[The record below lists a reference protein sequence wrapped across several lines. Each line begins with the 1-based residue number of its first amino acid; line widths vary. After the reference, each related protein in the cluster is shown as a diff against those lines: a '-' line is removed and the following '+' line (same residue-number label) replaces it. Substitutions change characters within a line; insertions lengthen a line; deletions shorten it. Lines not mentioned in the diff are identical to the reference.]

1 MTAINTTYQ
10 APLNIVKLIAAIYIR
25 VSSEQQEKG
34 LSLETQLEQCIAYC
48 HEHGYIV
55 DEQYIYREVMTGVV
69 YRERPRLTELR
80 AAAKKHLFQI
90 VVVFELD
97 RFARD
102 PIHQAIVKDE
112 LEYYDVKLE
121 CVKRQIDD
129 SPEGQ
134 LVQYAQGFVA
144 RMEYEKIKER
154 TQRGRRAR
162 VEKGALY
169 GTKDAKFGYIWG
181 DEKKKTYAYNTENK
195 LDKSGNEWTEAD
207 IVTRIFDSLDEGV
220 ALRTLASQF
229 TQEGIPTR
237 SGKPYWRAE
246 AITRIAHDEDYTG
259 DAAVYKTRT
268 TKLPNGSKQVERRPR
283 EEWVKL
289 PEGTVPALV
298 DKAKFARVQERLK
311 DNGKFSQRNNRHPQD
326 SLLRYG
332 IAVCGHCGN
341 VMRAKWIASK
351 KWQSATYYQCNA
363 ETGRLGGCEHR
374 PTLKAETLDNA
385 VWEFVRAKI
394 EDPQQV
400 ERHLEAQLKQDDPTA
415 EDRTSIER
423 SLKKVLEEQENLLA
437 SLPKLNPKYAGS
449 IYNRLNELADM
460 QTEAEKDLEK
470 LKSTQKSWEEIQEE
484 LKEFKEWCADFR
496 ANVDRDNA
504 SYEEKL
510 RAIKRFNVVVYV
522 YRRDPITQKPNYEIT
537 AKPVIVLHTVYIH
550 QMARRHQRR
559 YSSSPTRFQPSII

>member
-1 MTAINTTYQ
+1 MTTT
-10 APLNIVKLIAAIYIR
+10 NIVHLPEPNINQLIAAIYIR

-34 LSLETQLEQCIAYC
+34 LSLETQLERCIEYC
-48 HEHGYIV
+48 REHGYIV
-55 DEQYIYREVMTGVV
+55 DEQYIYREVMTGIV
-69 YRERPRLTELR
+69 YRERPKLTELR
-80 AAAKKHLFQI
+80 AAAKKRQFQV

-112 LEYYDVKLE
+112 LEYYGVKLE
-121 CVKRQIDD
+121 CVRRQIDD

-169 GTKDAKFGYIWG
+169 GAADPKFGYTWG
-181 DEKKKTYAYNTENK
+181 DDKKKTYAYSAEKK

-207 IVTRIFDSLDEGV
+207 IVTRIFDSLDEGI

-246 AITRIAHDEDYTG
+246 AISRIAHDEDYTG
-259 DAAVYKTRT
+259 NAAVYKTRT
-268 TKLPNGSKQVERRPR
+268 IKLPNGRKHIERRPR
-283 EEWVKL
+283 EEWVML
-289 PEGTVPALV
+289 PEGTVPPLV
-298 DKAKFARVQERLK
+298 EKAKYARVQERLK
-311 DNGKFSQRNNRHPQD
+311 DNNKFSQRNNQHPRD

-332 IAVCGHCGN
+332 IAICGHCGN

-363 ETGRLGGCEHR
+363 EVGRLGGCEYK
-374 PTLKAETLDNA
+374 PSLKAETLDTI

-400 ERHLEAQLKQDDPTA
+400 EEHIESQLKQEDPTA
-415 EDRTSIER
+415 EDRASIER
-423 SLKKVLEEQENLLA
+423 SLKKVQEEQKNLLA
-437 SLPKLNPKYAGS
+437 SLPNLNPQYAAP
-449 IYNRLNELADM
+449 IYKRLNDLADD
-460 QTEAEKDLEK
+460 QARYDKDLAE
-470 LKSTQKSWEEIQEE
+470 LEGTQKSWEEIQIE
-484 LKEFKEWCADFR
+484 LNEFKEWCSDFR

-510 RAIKRFNVVVYV
+510 RAIKRFNVIVYV
-522 YRRDPITQKPNYEIT
+522 YRRDPHTQKPVYEIT
-537 AKPVIVLHTVYIH
+537 AKPVTVLHTVCSR
-550 QMARRHQRR
+550 QTVGLHQRR
-559 YSSSPTRFQPSII
+559 CSS